1 MTTIADRYALD
12 PVHIGKG
19 GMGEV
24 WGATDT
30 RLRRRV
36 AVKFVRFGD
45 DPELVRRF
53 VRESQL
59 TARMGH
65 PGVPVL
71 YDADKVKGGPFDGRL
86 YLVMELVEGINVD
99 DLVAEHD
106 PLPVEWAASIA
117 AQVSAV
123 LSYAH
128 AKSFVHR
135 DLKPSNLMVDNGGAV
150 KVLDFGLAVALDA
163 DERSRLTSTDQL
175 LGTLAY
181 MAPEQFR
188 GQYSPSSDLYALG
201 CVLYQMLSGR
211 SPFQGP
217 DHVSLM
223 HAHIYEE
230 PAPIRRLRP
239 GVPADLEELVRRLL
253 AKAPEARPASAD
265 EVYDVLQPYA
275 TGLRELP
282 GAVRAGRSPLRMYAD
297 IAGRSIASYNAPTV
311 PSTAAVPPPR
321 PDAQLPPSD
330 SFSLGDV
337 ARARRRAERL
347 MRESRF
353 DEAVRTLNRTAAR
366 AESVLGDDHSEVIA
380 LRMELA
386 DVLFKAGDYSAAASA
401 FHALAQDAAD
411 RDGAEAEA
419 VLQLRFQ
426 EANSRALAGDIE
438 RALAQLRDLLG
449 DMTRQF
455 GKDDDRVLD
464 LRRQQGLL
472 LHGTGRTTMAV
483 RVLEDLA
490 ADLERFR
497 GSENPTLQTVR
508 ETLARLGAG

>member
-1 MTTIADRYALD
+1 MGGVTTIAGRYELD

-45 DPELVRRF
+45 DPELIKRF

-59 TARMGH
+59 TARMRH

-71 YDADKVKGGPFDGRL
+71 YDADRVGGGPFDGRL
-86 YLVMELVEGINVD
+86 YLVMELIDGINVE

-106 PLPVEWAASIA
+106 PLPVGWAAAIA
-117 AQVSAV
+117 AQVCAV

-128 AKSFVHR
+128 GKSFVHR
-135 DLKPSNLMVDNGGAV
+135 DLKPSNLMVDKDGAV

-201 CVLYQMLSGR
+201 CVLYQMLSGKG
-211 SPFQGP
+211 PFQGP

-230 PAPIRRLRP
+230 AVPLRRLR
-239 GVPADLEELVRRLL
+239 GDVPPDLENLVRRLL

-265 EVYDVLQPYA
+265 EVFDALHPHTAGLQ
-275 TGLRELP
+275 ELP
-282 GAVRAGRSPLRMYAD
+282 GAVRAGRSALRMYAD
-297 IAGRSIASYNAPTV
+297 VAGRTLTAYTAPA
-311 PSTAAVPPPR
+311 PHRPPP
-321 PDAQLPPSD
+321 AAAKPPPAD
-330 SFSLGDV
+330 SFSLGDI
-337 ARARRRAERL
+337 ARARRDAERL
-347 MRESRF
+347 MRESRL
-353 DEAVRTLNRTAAR
+353 DEAARALSRTSAR
-366 AESVLGDDHSEVIA
+366 AESVLGGDHSEIVA
-380 LRMELA
+380 LRTELA

-401 FHALAQDAAD
+401 FHALAEDAAR
-411 RDGAEAEA
+411 RDGTGSETA
-419 VLQLRFQ
+419 LGLRFQ
-426 EANSRALAGDIE
+426 EASSRALDGDMD
-438 RALAQLRDLLG
+438 RALAQLKDLIG
-449 DMTRQF
+449 DETRLF

-464 LRRQQGLL
+464 HRRQLGLL
-472 LHGTGRTTMAV
+472 LHGAGRTPTAV
-483 RVLEDLA
+483 HVLEDLA
-490 ADLERFR
+490 ADVERLR
-497 GSENPTLQTVR
+497 GGDDPMLRTVR
-508 ETLARLGAG
+508 DALARIHRA

>member
-1 MTTIADRYALD
+1 
-12 PVHIGKG
+12 
-19 GMGEV
+19 MGEV

-45 DPELVRRF
+45 EPELVRRF

-71 YDADKVKGGPFDGRL
+71 HDADKVAGGPFDGRL
-86 YLVMELVEGINVD
+86 YLVMELVDGVNVD

-106 PLPVEWAASIA
+106 PLPVGWAAAIA
-117 AQVSAV
+117 AQVCAV

-128 AKSFVHR
+128 AKSFIHR
-135 DLKPSNLMVDNGGAV
+135 DLKPSNLMVDKDGAV

-188 GQYSPSSDLYALG
+188 GQYSPASDLYALG

-223 HAHIYEE
+223 HAHIYEKPE
-230 PAPIRRLRP
+230 PLGRLRP
-239 GVPADLEELVRRLL
+239 DVPADLEALVQRLL
-253 AKAPEARPASAD
+253 AKAPESRPASAD
-265 EVYDVLQPYA
+265 EVFDALHPHTA
-275 TGLRELP
+275 GLRELP
-282 GAVRAGRSPLRMYAD
+282 GAVRAGRSALRMYAD
-297 IAGRSIASYNAPTV
+297 IAGRPLAAYDAPVAS
-311 PSTAAVPPPR
+311 PPPEA
-321 PDAQLPPSD
+321 PPPPSD

-353 DEAVRTLNRTAAR
+353 DEAVRTLSRTSAR
-366 AESVLGDDHSEVIA
+366 AESVLGDAHPEAVA
-380 LRMELA
+380 LRMDLA
-386 DVLFKAGDYSAAASA
+386 DVLFKAGDYPASA
-401 FHALAQDAAD
+401 SAYHALAQDAAG
-411 RDGAEAEA
+411 RDGQDSET
-419 VLQLRFQ
+419 VLGLRLK
-426 EANSRALAGDIE
+426 EANSRALAGEID
-438 RALAQLRDLLG
+438 RALAQIKDLIG
-449 DMTRQF
+449 DEARLF
-455 GKDDDRVLD
+455 GKDDDRVLE

-472 LHGTGRTTMAV
+472 LHGAGRTTAAV
-483 RVLEDLA
+483 TVLEDLA
-490 ADLERFR
+490 SDLERLHGPDHR
-497 GSENPTLQTVR
+497 MLAAVR
-508 ETLARLGAG
+508 DVLVRLGGG

>member
-1 MTTIADRYALD
+1 MTTIAGRYALD

-45 DPELVRRF
+45 EPELVRRF

-71 YDADKVKGGPFDGRL
+71 YDADKVTGGPFDGRL
-86 YLVMELVEGINVD
+86 YLVMELVEGVNVD

-106 PLPVEWAASIA
+106 PLPVGWAAAIA
-117 AQVSAV
+117 AQVGAV

-135 DLKPSNLMVDNGGAV
+135 DLKPSNLMVDKDGAV

-211 SPFQGP
+211 GPFQGP

-230 PAPIRRLRP
+230 PAPLGRLRP
-239 GVPADLEELVRRLL
+239 DVPHDLEALVQRLL

-265 EVYDVLQPYA
+265 EVFDALHPHTA
-275 TGLRELP
+275 GLRELP
-282 GAVRAGRSPLRMYAD
+282 GAVHAGRSPLRMYAD
-297 IAGRSIASYNAPTV
+297 VAGRTLAAYSAPAP
-311 PSTAAVPPPR
+311 PSRADVPPP
-321 PDAQLPPSD
+321 PAD

-353 DEAVRTLNRTAAR
+353 DDAVRTLNRTSVR
-366 AESVLGDDHSEVIA
+366 AESVLGEDHPEVVA
-380 LRMELA
+380 LRTDLA
-386 DVLFKAGDYSAAASA
+386 DVLFEAGDYPAAASA
-401 FHALAQDAAD
+401 FHALAQGAAD
-411 RDGAEAEA
+411 RDGPDTEIAFGFR
-419 VLQLRFQ
+419 LQ
-426 EANSRALAGDIE
+426 EANSRALAGEVD
-438 RALAQLRDLLG
+438 RALAQLKDLIG
-449 DMTRQF
+449 DEARLF
-455 GKDDDRVLD
+455 GKNDDRVLD

-472 LHGTGRTTMAV
+472 LHGAGRTHAAV

-490 ADLERFR
+490 ADLERLHGPDHGMLR
-497 GSENPTLQTVR
+497 TVR
-508 ETLARLGAG
+508 DTLARLVRG

>member
-1 MTTIADRYALD
+1 MTTIAGRYELD

-45 DPELVRRF
+45 DPELIRRF

-59 TARMGH
+59 TARMRH

-71 YDADKVKGGPFDGRL
+71 HDADRVGGGPFDGRL
-86 YLVMELVEGINVD
+86 YLVMELVDGINVD

-106 PLPVEWAASIA
+106 PLPVGWAAAIA
-117 AQVSAV
+117 AQVCAV

-128 AKSFVHR
+128 GKSFVHR
-135 DLKPSNLMVDNGGAV
+135 DLKPSNLMVDKDGAV

-201 CVLYQMLSGR
+201 CVLYQMLSGQG
-211 SPFQGP
+211 PFQGP

-230 PAPIRRLRP
+230 AAPLRRVRAD
-239 GVPADLEELVRRLL
+239 VPPDLADLVKRLL
-253 AKAPEARPASAD
+253 AKAPEARPGSAD
-265 EVYDVLQPYA
+265 EVFDALHPYTAGLQ
-275 TGLRELP
+275 ELP
-282 GAVRAGRSPLRMYAD
+282 GAVRAGRSALRMYAD
-297 IAGRSIASYNAPTV
+297 VAGRTLTAYTAPAT
-311 PSTAAVPPPR
+311 PPPQSS
-321 PDAQLPPSD
+321 DTGPPPAD
-330 SFSLGDV
+330 SFSLGDI
-337 ARARRRAERL
+337 ARARRSAERL

-353 DEAVRTLNRTAAR
+353 DEAARRLDRTSAR
-366 AESVLGDDHSEVIA
+366 AGSVLGGDHSEVIA
-380 LRMELA
+380 LRTEHA
-386 DVLFKAGDYSAAASA
+386 DVLFKAGDYAAAASA
-401 FHALAQDAAD
+401 FHKLAEDAAR
-411 RDGAEAEA
+411 RDGAGSET
-419 VLQLRFQ
+419 VLGLRFR
-426 EANSRALAGDIE
+426 EAGSRALGGEID
-438 RALAQLRDLLG
+438 RALAQLRDLIG
-449 DMTRQF
+449 DETRLF

-464 LRRQQGLL
+464 HRRQLGLL
-472 LHGTGRTTMAV
+472 LHGAGRGAEAV
-483 RVLEDLA
+483 RVLEEVA
-490 ADLERFR
+490 ADLERLH
-497 GSENPTLQTVR
+497 GPDNATLRTVR
-508 ETLARLGAG
+508 ETIVRIGRA

>member
-1 MTTIADRYALD
+1 
-12 PVHIGKG
+12 
-19 GMGEV
+19 MGEV
-24 WGATDT
+24 WGATDI

-71 YDADKVKGGPFDGRL
+71 YDADRVTGGPFDGRL
-86 YLVMELVEGINVD
+86 YLVMELVDGINVD

-106 PLPVEWAASIA
+106 PLPVGWAAAIA
-117 AQVSAV
+117 AQVCAV
-123 LSYAH
+123 LNYAH

-135 DLKPSNLMVDNGGAV
+135 DLKPSNLMVDKDGAV

-211 SPFQGP
+211 GPFQGP

-230 PAPIRRLRP
+230 AVPLRRLRAD
-239 GVPADLEELVRRLL
+239 VPPDLENLVLRLL

-265 EVYDVLQPYA
+265 EVFDVLHPHTA
-275 TGLRELP
+275 GLRELP
-282 GAVRAGRSPLRMYAD
+282 GAVRAGRSALRMYAD
-297 IAGRSIASYNAPTV
+297 IAGRTLTSYTDPAPTA
-311 PSTAAVPPPR
+311 PTAPTASPAPANPPP
-321 PDAQLPPSD
+321 AD

-337 ARARRRAERL
+337 ARARRSAERL

-353 DEAVRTLNRTAAR
+353 DEAARTLDRTSAR
-366 AESVLGDDHSEVIA
+366 AESVLGGEHSEVIA
-380 LRMELA
+380 LRTERA
-386 DVLFKAGDYSAAASA
+386 DVLFQAGDYAAAASA
-401 FHALAQDAAD
+401 FHALAEGAAR
-411 RDGAEAEA
+411 RDGAGSDTA
-419 VLQLRFQ
+419 LGLRLK
-426 EANSRALAGDIE
+426 EANSRALSGEID
-438 RALAQLRDLLG
+438 RALAQLRDLIG
-449 DMTRQF
+449 DEARLF
-455 GKDDDRVLD
+455 GKDDARVLD
-464 LRRQQGLL
+464 LRRQQALL
-472 LHGTGRTTMAV
+472 MHGAGRTAAAV
-483 RVLEDLA
+483 RVLEDLGD
-490 ADLERFR
+490 DLARLR
-497 GSENPTLQTVR
+497 GPDDRMLRTVR
-508 ETLARLGAG
+508 EALARIKS